1 MRACPLGSGALAGTP
16 FNIDR
21 VKVASS
27 LGFEEPSENS
37 MHAVADR
44 DFVGQYFYFI
54 EWLKK
59 QLKII
64 VNGNKQAAPSLI
76 Y

>member
-21 VKVASS
+21 VKLASN

-44 DFVGQYFYFI
+44 DFVGMTSFI
-54 EWLKK
+54 
-59 QLKII
+59 QII
-64 VNGNKQAAPSLI
+64 
-76 Y
+76 